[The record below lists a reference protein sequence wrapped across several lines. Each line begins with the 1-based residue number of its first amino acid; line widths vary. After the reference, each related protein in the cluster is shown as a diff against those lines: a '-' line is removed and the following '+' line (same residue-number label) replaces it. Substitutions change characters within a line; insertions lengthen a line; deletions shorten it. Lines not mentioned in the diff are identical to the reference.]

1 MQIWPYK
8 AGLQVV
14 SAVAEGAEEP
24 QRGEELEAVAILQ
37 QMMTQGLNYE
47 QRCEMVWVWMSLDL
61 EEAARQ
67 VWAVNLT
74 GVSSAKRKGR

>member
-14 SAVAEGAEEP
+14 SAVAEGVEEP

-47 QRCEMVWVWMSLDL
+47 QRCEMV
-61 EEAARQ
+61 
-67 VWAVNLT
+67 
-74 GVSSAKRKGR
+74 